1 MGDSK
6 LPVFFAIALADG
18 ICAVLWFMSIS
29 LDDPP
34 FETESELTGAFLG
47 LLALVGTGLSFAVA
61 ANESLAVWG
70 LVALMKAFYLF
81 GTLSLCM
88 YMMTVKSH
96 KLHKNYGYFLVGMPA
111 LLSAVVSLVYAF
123 TSLSRELGSS
133 PARRVPP
140 QTQMRQMHQMHQMHM
155 QTHPMHAGQAQPF
168 TAPYAQPHYG
178 CPPPHPPMTS
188 TSAKVSR
195 YLMVPKMHPA
205 SVSGATV
212 SDKGL
217 CRRGQVFVA
226 KSLWHGIFMM
236 NGPALRSE
244 QYFGRTHWRWI
255 PWVSDVGLHLISTG
269 AYDQSV
275 VDRALSQQLHEKQ
288 RQRLQSLR
296 QRHK

>member
-1 MGDSK
+1 VTSCTAEGLGQASAAMGDSK

-178 CPPPHPPMTS
+178 CPPPHPPMPYQS
-188 TSAKVSR
+188 PMPPMSP
-195 YLMVPKMHPA
+195 MP
-205 SVSGATV
+205 
-212 SDKGL
+212 
-217 CRRGQVFVA
+217 
-226 KSLWHGIFMM
+226 
-236 NGPALRSE
+236 GPAR
-244 QYFGRTHWRWI
+244 
-255 PWVSDVGLHLISTG
+255 P
-269 AYDQSV
+269 
-275 VDRALSQQLHEKQ
+275 
-288 RQRLQSLR
+288 
-296 QRHK
+296 QRHLVMLL

>member
-133 PARRVPP
+133 PARPNLSQRR
-140 QTQMRQMHQMHQMHM
+140 MRSPTM
-155 QTHPMHAGQAQPF
+155 A
-168 TAPYAQPHYG
+168 
-178 CPPPHPPMTS
+178 
-188 TSAKVSR
+188 
-195 YLMVPKMHPA
+195 
-205 SVSGATV
+205 
-212 SDKGL
+212 
-217 CRRGQVFVA
+217 
-226 KSLWHGIFMM
+226 
-236 NGPALRSE
+236 ALRHTRQCHTNRRCHPCRLCQDQHVRKGESL
-244 QYFGRTHWRWI
+244 
-255 PWVSDVGLHLISTG
+255 SDG
-269 AYDQSV
+269 AKDAPGFSF
-275 VDRALSQQLHEKQ
+275 RSHRF
-288 RQRLQSLR
+288 RQRFV
-296 QRHK
+296 